1 MRGGR
6 GGSLRIILSAIET
19 QSLEPQQI
27 ETPQLHR
34 SSRACT
40 SMHPT
45 PRHCQQE
52 PEDPEEDMPP
62 VPPRRRFRE
71 HDKQGL
77 EQVLDDPRL
86 IELRTA
92 TAGRVC
98 LF

>member
-1 MRGGR
+1 
-6 GGSLRIILSAIET
+6 
-19 QSLEPQQI
+19 
-27 ETPQLHR
+27 
-34 SSRACT
+34 
-40 SMHPT
+40 
-45 PRHCQQE
+45 
-52 PEDPEEDMPP
+52 MPP

-98 LF
+98 HFWNIPLEEWLPAERENALELFNMTI